1 MTQPGATGAGP
12 ETVMG
17 TRMGMGGGLET
28 AAGGESPRSPRSA
41 ARRAA
46 LRRWTVALGETAA
59 IAAAFLAVGLGYAAW
74 ISRARA
80 EPAGYVAART
90 AAPEDPPAHVAA
102 WSGGHAAFTG
112 AAARP

>member
-1 MTQPGATGAGP
+1 
-12 ETVMG
+12 
-17 TRMGMGGGLET
+17 MGGGIET

-41 ARRAA
+41 ARHAA

-59 IAAAFLAVGLGYAAW
+59 ITAAFLAVGLGYAAW

-80 EPAGYVAART
+80 RAEPAGYVGARSI
-90 AAPEDPPAHVAA
+90 APEEPPAHVAA

-112 AAARP
+112 GAARP